1 MINLD
6 YFLRELTIMKK
17 SFWLVSLVLIFGF
30 NAPVFAA
37 HDGMGEHCKMHTKK
51 SFEEAD
57 IDRDGTLDRE
67 EAKAVCKEDFDLM
80 DKDRDGTLT
89 KEELNACKGKKGK
102 SGHKKAA
109 KPA

>member
-17 SFWLVSLVLIFGF
+17 SFWLVSLALIFGF

-37 HDGMGEHCKMHTKK
+37 HDGRV
-51 SFEEAD
+51 S
-57 IDRDGTLDRE
+57 
-67 EAKAVCKEDFDLM
+67 
-80 DKDRDGTLT
+80 

-102 SGHKKAA
+102 SGHKKTA

>member
-1 MINLD
+1 MHL
-6 YFLRELTIMKK
+6 FLQPMMVWASIARCIQ
-17 SFWLVSLVLIFGF
+17 
-30 NAPVFAA
+30 
-37 HDGMGEHCKMHTKK
+37 K

>member
-1 MINLD
+1 
-6 YFLRELTIMKK
+6 MKK
-17 SFWLVSLVLIFGF
+17 SFWLVLLGLMFGL
-30 NAPVFAA
+30 NTSSFATH
-37 HDGMGEHCKMHTKK
+37 HDMGEHCKMHTKK

-67 EAKAVCKEDFDLM
+67 EAKVVCKEDFDLM
-80 DKDRDGTLT
+80 DKDRDGTLS

>member
-1 MINLD
+1 
-6 YFLRELTIMKK
+6 MKK
-17 SFWLVSLVLIFGF
+17 LHVAALAVLMALS
-30 NAPVFAA
+30 APAFAE

-51 SFEEAD
+51 SFDEAD
-57 IDRDGTLDRE
+57 IDHDGTLDRD

-80 DKDRDGTLT
+80 DKDHDGTLT
-89 KEELNACKGKKGK
+89 KEELKACKGKKGK

>member
-1 MINLD
+1 M
-6 YFLRELTIMKK
+6 MKK
-17 SFWLVSLVLIFGF
+17 SFWLVLLALIFGL
-30 NAPVFAA
+30 NAPVFAD
-37 HDGMGEHCKMHTKK
+37 HHGTGEHCKMHTKK

-67 EAKAVCKEDFDLM
+67 EVKAVCKEDFDLM

>member
-1 MINLD
+1 MVRWIV
-6 YFLRELTIMKK
+6 KK
-17 SFWLVSLVLIFGF
+17 
-30 NAPVFAA
+30 
-37 HDGMGEHCKMHTKK
+37 
-51 SFEEAD
+51 
-57 IDRDGTLDRE
+57 
-67 EAKAVCKEDFDLM
+67 KAVCKEDFDLM